1 MLSRKYLRSLP
12 EFSYI
17 PFGAGLHV
25 CAGRYLAK
33 AEILIFVALLF
44 RDFDVELTSDL
55 PGTLWRN
62 AIGVVR
68 PDRPLRFRYTRR

>member
-1 MLSRKYLRSLP
+1 MQPAHFNALQFVLSRKYLRSLP

-33 AEILIFVALLF
+33 AEVRIK
-44 RDFDVELTSDL
+44 
-55 PGTLWRN
+55 
-62 AIGVVR
+62 VV
-68 PDRPLRFRYTRR
+68 PTVV